1 MSEKQKLELYI
12 HIPFCASKCR
22 YCDFLSGESTP
33 EAQRAYVN
41 QLIEE
46 IRAQGQILPEYQL
59 SSIFIGGGT
68 PSILSGLQIQNI
80 ISAVY
85 ENFVVEAD
93 AEISIECN
101 PGTLDATKLEY
112 YREAGI
118 NRLSLGLQSADDEEL
133 KLLGRIHSYNDFLHS
148 YELARAA
155 HFDNINIDLMS
166 GIPHQTLHKW
176 RQSLKK
182 VLRLHP
188 EHISAYSLIIE
199 PGTPFA
205 TLYGNEEGQKALP
218 GEDEEREMYAET
230 KTLLEE
236 YGFTRYEISNY
247 ARPGKECR
255 HNIGYW
261 TNIDYLGVG
270 LGASSKL
277 KHHRFHSEERLERY
291 MAVEMHCN
299 LMPLYQDLVAL
310 TVADEMEEFMYLGLR
325 MTRGVSGAD
334 FYDLFHFNMFDLFGE
349 AIRKN
354 TALGLLEVD
363 TPMLRLTERGIDLSN
378 RVFADFYQVL
388 PRNQALFPEDPRN
401 LF

>member
-1 MSEKQKLELYI
+1 
-12 HIPFCASKCR
+12 
-22 YCDFLSGESTP
+22 
-33 EAQRAYVN
+33 
-41 QLIEE
+41 
-46 IRAQGQILPEYQL
+46 
-59 SSIFIGGGT
+59 
-68 PSILSGLQIQNI
+68 
-80 ISAVY
+80 
-85 ENFVVEAD
+85 
-93 AEISIECN
+93 
-101 PGTLDATKLEY
+101 
-112 YREAGI
+112 
-118 NRLSLGLQSADDEEL
+118 
-133 KLLGRIHSYNDFLHS
+133 
-148 YELARAA
+148 
-155 HFDNINIDLMS
+155 MS
-166 GIPHQTLHKW
+166 GIPHQSLHKW

-205 TLYGNEEGQKALP
+205 ELYGTPAGETALP
-218 GEDEEREMYAET
+218 SEEEERAMYVET
-230 KTLLEE
+230 RALLEE
-236 YGFTRYEISNY
+236 YGFLRYEISNY

-261 TNIDYLGVG
+261 TDVDYLGVG

-277 KHHRFHSEERLERY
+277 KHHRFHSEERLDRY
-291 MAVEMHCN
+291 MAVEMHRD

-325 MTRGVSGAD
+325 MTKGVSGAD
-334 FYDLFHFNMFDLFGE
+334 FYDLFHFNMFDLFGD

-354 TALGLLEVD
+354 TELGLLEVD